1 MAKKIKTTKVNGV
14 VEWFDNTKGF
24 GYIRTADGNKIFV
37 YYADLPIKDGDFIA
51 LRANQ
56 KVAFDIFTGPRGAQ
70 AKNIDVL

>member
-1 MAKKIKTTKVNGV
+1 MAKKIKTEKIFGI

-24 GYIRTADGNKIFV
+24 GYITTKNGNKIFV
-37 YYADLPIKDGDFIA
+37 YYADLPIRDGDFIV

-56 KVAFDIFTGPRGAQ
+56 KVAFDIFRGPRGLQ

>member
-1 MAKKIKTTKVNGV
+1 MSKKIKITKVFGT

-24 GYIRTADGNKIFV
+24 GYITTDNGNKIFV
-37 YYADLPIKDGDFIA
+37 YYADLPIKDGDFIV

-56 KVAFDIFTGPRGAQ
+56 KVAFDIFKGPRGAQ